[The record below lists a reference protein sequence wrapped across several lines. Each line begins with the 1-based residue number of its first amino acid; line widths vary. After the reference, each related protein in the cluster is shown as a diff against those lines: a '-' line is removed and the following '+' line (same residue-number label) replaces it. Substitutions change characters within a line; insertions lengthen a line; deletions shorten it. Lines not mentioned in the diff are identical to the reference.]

1 MSESKNQFAGTLL
14 LIGTVAAIICAVLSF
29 QHLRTYPL
37 HDDGVTWVDRASA
50 RNQDAAKQRNGHQQ
64 AAGADTRVVAS
75 HIVEGSAGDRAGI
88 RFGDELV
95 QIKQFPIHRALD
107 VPPALWQIPLLG
119 QTRYTLRRNGIEFTK
134 DNIFIQPAPRD
145 SSVFYQFVVG
155 IGYLIIG
162 LFVYYRRTSAAKAQH
177 FFLLCLVSFIASTFH
192 YSGKLNTFDEAMYW
206 GNLAANLFAPAIF
219 LHFCLTFQ
227 PSPRFLQSR
236 RSLSLLYLPS
246 AVLLVS
252 FLGASLGL
260 LRFTSSL
267 LEVRWLLDR
276 LSMGFSVLLYV
287 GGALALGFD
296 YQHAEDPVLRRQLKY
311 LRNGAL
317 VGISPFALLYALPY
331 VCGAVP
337 SHLMNLS
344 VLSMGL
350 IPLTWA
356 YAITR
361 YRLMDVDIIF
371 QQGYVYTLAT
381 LAVIGTC
388 YGLIFLVFN
397 TATIAPPAF
406 VVLIAIATF
415 LFQPIRRWIQ
425 EQLDRWVFYRDRYD
439 ARLTLLEF
447 ARELSSETD
456 QNAMLAKVSDR
467 LKRTLSIQRIGFFL
481 KDDQTGDFVLH
492 SASERANQRSG
503 RAGRARTQPQDLAF
517 LKRSPEAPYLFF
529 ERPKYLRD
537 IVSQSWPESVRETIA
552 DLDFTYYIACKSRGQ
567 VIAYFGASRTTEGD
581 FLSSDD
587 IELLVTLSNYVAI
600 AIENSRLYTSLQE
613 KVDEY
618 ERLKEFSENIVESI
632 SVGILA
638 VGLDD
643 CVESWNPQIEK
654 LMGISREQAMGRPLN
669 ELFSDTM
676 LQKFEEA
683 RRPEARARNRIH
695 NFYKVALE
703 PRRQP
708 GQVRSDKS
716 NTGQIQYLPNQI
728 GQNQNGYGGLELAK
742 SPTPSRGSVVNL
754 AIAPLVSKDLRQI
767 GRLIILDDITDRD
780 DLERRLV
787 QADKLS
793 SIGLLAAGVAHEVNT
808 PLAVIS
814 TYAQMLSKQVS
825 GDEAQSKLAEKIA
838 KQTFRASEIVNSLL
852 NFSRTSPTEFGEL
865 ELNRVLR
872 ETASLVE
879 HQFDKA
885 GVTTSSDFAE
895 SLPLIR
901 GNAGKLQQVFLNLF
915 INARDAMVGGGT
927 LRVRTWAEGN
937 FVHIEIAD
945 TGQGI
950 APDLLPRIYDP
961 FFTTKGPK
969 KGTGLGLSIT
979 YGIVQEH
986 NGIIEVES
994 EPGHGTRFRLEFPTI
1009 GSHLASQMDVRREA
1023 QPA

>member
-1 MSESKNQFAGTLL
+1 M
-14 LIGTVAAIICAVLSF
+14 C
-29 QHLRTYPL
+29 L
-37 HDDGVTWVDRASA
+37 H
-50 RNQDAAKQRNGHQQ
+50 
-64 AAGADTRVVAS
+64 
-75 HIVEGSAGDRAGI
+75 
-88 RFGDELV
+88 
-95 QIKQFPIHRALD
+95 
-107 VPPALWQIPLLG
+107 ALWQIPLLG
-119 QTRYTLRRNGIEFTK
+119 QTRYILRRNGIEFAK

-145 SSVFYQFVVG
+145 SALFYQFAVG
-155 IGYLIIG
+155 VAYLVIG
-162 LFVYYRRTSAAKAQH
+162 LFVYYRRTSAAKSQH
-177 FFLLCLVSFIASTFH
+177 FFVLCLLSFVGATFH

-206 GNLAANLFAPAIF
+206 GNLVANLFAPAIF

-236 RSLSLLYLPS
+236 RGSGLLYLPS
-246 AVLLVS
+246 ILLLLA
-252 FLGASLGL
+252 FLGTSLGM
-260 LRFTSSL
+260 LRFNSSL

-276 LSMGFSVLLYV
+276 LSMGFSIFLYG

-296 YQHAEDPVLRRQLKY
+296 YAHTEDPVLRRQLKY

-317 VGISPFALLYALPY
+317 VGILPFALLYAVPY
-331 VCGAVP
+331 VFGVVP

-397 TATIAPPAF
+397 TSTIAPPAF

-456 QNAMLAKVSDR
+456 QDAMLAKVSER

-481 KDDQTGDFVLH
+481 RDEVSRSFVLH
-492 SASERANQRSG
+492 SASQRTG
-503 RAGRARTQPQDLAF
+503 RVSKLRTEALDLAF
-517 LKRSPEAPYLFF
+517 LQRSTEAPYLFF

-537 IVSQSWPESVRETIA
+537 IVSQSWPDSVRSTIA

-600 AIENSRLYTSLQE
+600 AIESSRLYSSLQE

-654 LMGISREQAMGRPLN
+654 LMGISREQAMGRPLR
-669 ELFSDTM
+669 ELFSDVM
-676 LQKFEEA
+676 LQKFDEA
-683 RRPEARARNRIH
+683 GTASETSGQNKIH

-703 PRRQP
+703 PRRDAP
-708 GQVRSDKS
+708 ESLSEFK
-716 NTGQIQYLPNQI
+716 
-728 GQNQNGYGGLELAK
+728 QNGYGGLELTK
-742 SPTPSRGSVVNL
+742 TPTPVRGSVVNI

-865 ELNRVLR
+865 DLNRVVR
-872 ETASLVE
+872 ETVGLVE

-885 GVTTSSDFAE
+885 GVTTSLDLAE
-895 SLPLIR
+895 SLPMIR

-927 LRVRTWAEGN
+927 LRVRSWAESN
-937 FVHIEIAD
+937 LVHVEIHD

-950 APDLLPRIYDP
+950 PPDLLSRIYDP

-994 EPGHGTRFRLEFPTI
+994 EPGLGTRFHLEFPTFGARI
-1009 GSHLASQMDVRREA
+1009 SPSAEARREA